1 MKKQLLNIIFIA
13 ALSFGVSAQ
22 KVVQPKPDLTI
33 ERLKKHVTYL
43 SSDKLEG
50 RNTGEK
56 GAVYAAGYVANSF
69 SALKLKA
76 GVVNGKSRS
85 YLQSFPFV
93 ASVEVAKT
101 GNEFKLDLTKSDGSH
116 IRFENLL
123 PVKPVG
129 FSTNGEITDSE
140 VVFAGFGIVADELK
154 YNDYNNL
161 DVRNKVVIV
170 FDGTPENGNPQ
181 SQFLRFADVRL
192 KAKLAKDKGAKGLLV
207 ISSEEKFENERIA
220 SLKYDQTLGESAI
233 PAIVVSRNTAA
244 NMLGGDEEKLKQLEG
259 FQAMKKDP
267 TVKVNIS
274 IPTKNIVSFKVNLIK
289 KTAEAYNVIGV
300 LEGTDPILKNEAIV
314 IGGHYDHLGKGGHA
328 GSLAPN
334 STEVHHGADDNASGT
349 SAVIELARQFSQAKT
364 NKRTLIFIAFSGE
377 EEGLIGSKFYVNN
390 PVFPLDKTVAM
401 INMDMIGRLREGKLT
416 VGGIGTASE
425 WKDLVQ
431 SRNILR
437 PVNSS
442 PTISQPETQLSVN
455 TNSVV
460 TFNLQLSEDG
470 FGPSDHSS
478 FYGKQIPVLFFF
490 TGSHEDYHKP
500 SDTVDKINF
509 DGLNQIF
516 SYVYEI
522 AKAIDANPKRPT
534 YAVAKSSGTQGR
546 VTFKVSLGV
555 VPGYGEA
562 NDGLLLEGVRDNS
575 PAAKAGLKAG
585 DKVIKLAGKDVRN
598 VSDYTIILGEL
609 KADVEIEI
617 VVMRGTEKLT
627 LKITPAARK

>member
-1 MKKQLLNIIFIA
+1 MKKQLFTIIFIVA
-13 ALSFGVSAQ
+13 TACGVSAQ
-22 KVVQPKPDLTI
+22 KAAKAKPDLTL
-33 ERLKKHVTYL
+33 ERLKKHITYL

-69 SALKLKA
+69 SQLKLKA
-76 GVVNGKSRS
+76 GFVKGKSRN
-85 YLQSFPFV
+85 YLQPFPFI
-93 ASVEVAKT
+93 ASVEVGAT
-101 GNEFKLDLTKSDGSH
+101 GNDFKLDLTKADGSH
-116 IRFENLL
+116 LKFENLL

-129 FSTNGEITDSE
+129 FSMNGEVTDSE
-140 VVFAGFGIVADELK
+140 VVFAGFGIVSDELK

-161 DVRNKVVIV
+161 DVKDKVVIV
-170 FDGTPENGNPQ
+170 FDGTPENGNPN
-181 SQFLRFADVRL
+181 SPFLRFADVRL
-192 KAKLAKDKGAKGLLV
+192 KAKLAKDKGAKGLLI
-207 ISSEEKFENERIA
+207 ISSEEKFENDRLA

-244 NMLGGDEEKLKQLEG
+244 NMLGGDEEKLKQLEV
-259 FQAMKKDP
+259 FQSMKKDP
-267 TVKVNIS
+267 TVKVNVS
-274 IPTKNIVSFKVNLIK
+274 IPTKNIVSFKVNLVK
-289 KTAEAYNVIGV
+289 KTAEAYNIIGV

-334 STEVHHGADDNASGT
+334 STEVHHGADDNASGI
-349 SAVIELARQFSQAKT
+349 SAVIELARQFSQTKS

-401 INMDMIGRLREGKLT
+401 INMDMIGRLRDGKLT
-416 VGGIGTASE
+416 VGGIGTATE
-425 WKDLVQ
+425 WKDLVEGK
-431 SRNILR
+431 NKTGET
-437 PVNSS
+437 V
-442 PTISQPETQLSVN
+442 ISAASL
-455 TNSVV
+455 
-460 TFNLQLSEDG
+460 FNLQLSEDG

-509 DGLNQIF
+509 DGLSRVL
-516 SYVYEI
+516 SYIYEI
-522 AKAIDANPKRPT
+522 AKAIDANPKHPIYT
-534 YAVAKSSGTQGR
+534 VAKSSGTQGR
-546 VTFKVSLGV
+546 GTFKVSLGV
-555 VPGYGEA
+555 VPSYGEA

-575 PAAKAGLKAG
+575 PAAKADLKAG
-585 DKVIKLAGKDVRN
+585 DKVIKLAGKEVRN

-609 KADVEIEI
+609 KADVEYEI
-617 VVMRGTEKLT
+617 VIMRGTEKLT
-627 LKITPAARK
+627 LKIIPAARK

>member
-1 MKKQLLNIIFIA
+1 MKKQLLSIIFIA
-13 ALSFGVSAQ
+13 ALAFGVSAQ

-33 ERLKKHVTYL
+33 ERLRKHITYL

-76 GVVNGKSRS
+76 GFVSGKRRS
-85 YLQSFPFV
+85 YLQPFPFV

-101 GNEFKLDLTKSDGSH
+101 GSEFKLDLTKADGSH
-116 IRFENLL
+116 IKFENLL

-129 FSTNGEITDSE
+129 FSINGEVADAE
-140 VVFAGFGIVADELK
+140 VVFAGFGIVSDELK

-192 KAKLAKDKGAKGLLV
+192 KAKLAKDKGAKGLLI
-207 ISSEEKFENERIA
+207 ISSEEKFENERLA

-244 NMLGGDEEKLKQLEG
+244 NMLGGDEAKLKQLEG
-259 FQAMKKDP
+259 LWSMKKDP
-267 TVKVNIS
+267 TVKVNFS
-274 IPTKNIVSFKVNLIK
+274 ILTKDIVSFKVNLVK

-300 LEGTDPILKNEAIV
+300 LEGTDPILKNEAII

-349 SAVIELARQFSQAKT
+349 SAVIELARQFSQTKT

-425 WKDLVQ
+425 WKDLIEGK
-431 SRNILR
+431 N
-437 PVNSS
+437 PSS
-442 PTISQPETQLSVN
+442 GLAMTSATTGSQPITTSIRI
-455 TNSVV
+455 
-460 TFNLQLSEDG
+460 FKLQLSEDG

-509 DGLNQIF
+509 NGLSQVM

-534 YAVAKSSGTQGR
+534 YTVAKSSGTQGR
-546 VTFKVSLGV
+546 GTFKVSLGV
-555 VPGYGEA
+555 VPGYGET
-562 NDGLLLEGVRDNS
+562 NDGLVLDGVRDNS
-575 PAAKAGLKAG
+575 AAAKAGLKAG

>member
-1 MKKQLLNIIFIA
+1 MKKQLFGIIFIA
-13 ALSFGVSAQ
+13 ATVFGVSAQ

-33 ERLKKHVTYL
+33 ERLRKHVTYL

-76 GVVNGKSRS
+76 GFATGKSRS
-85 YLQSFPFV
+85 YLQPFPFV

-101 GNEFKLDLTKSDGSH
+101 GNEFKLDLTKADGSH
-116 IRFENLL
+116 IKIENLL

-129 FSTNGEITDSE
+129 FSMTGEVTDAE
-140 VVFAGFGIVADELK
+140 VVFAGFGIVSDELK

-181 SQFLRFADVRL
+181 SPFLRFADVRL

-207 ISSEEKFENERIA
+207 ISSEVNFENDRLL
-220 SLKYDQTLGESAI
+220 SLKYDQSLGESAI
-233 PAIVVSRNTAA
+233 PAFVVSRNTAA

-259 FQAMKKDP
+259 FQSMKKDP
-267 TVKVNIS
+267 TVKVNVT
-274 IPTKNIVSFKVNLIK
+274 IPTKNIVSFKVNLVK

-300 LEGTDPILKNEAIV
+300 LEGTDPILKNEAII

-349 SAVIELARQFSQAKT
+349 SAVIELARQFSQTKL

-416 VGGIGTASE
+416 VGGIGTATE
-425 WKDLVQ
+425 WKDLIESLNKPKINPLASDGNGLPSV
-431 SRNILR
+431 IL
-437 PVNSS
+437 P
-442 PTISQPETQLSVN
+442 L
-455 TNSVV
+455 
-460 TFNLQLSEDG
+460 NLQLSEDG

-509 DGLNQIF
+509 AGLNQVM

-546 VTFKVSLGV
+546 GTFKVSLGV
-555 VPGYGEA
+555 VPSYGET
-562 NDGLLLEGVRDNS
+562 NDGLVLDGVRDNS
-575 PAAKAGLKAG
+575 PASKAGLKAG

-617 VVMRGTEKLT
+617 VVMRGAEKLT
-627 LKITPAARK
+627 LKITPAVRK

>member
-1 MKKQLLNIIFIA
+1 MKKQLFTIIFIVA
-13 ALSFGVSAQ
+13 TACGVSAQ
-22 KVVQPKPDLTI
+22 KIVQPKPDLTI
-33 ERLKKHVTYL
+33 ERLKKHITYL

-69 SALKLKA
+69 SQLKLKA
-76 GVVNGKSRS
+76 GFVKGKSRN
-85 YLQSFPFV
+85 YLQPFPFT
-93 ASVEVAKT
+93 ASVEVGAT
-101 GNEFKLDLTKSDGSH
+101 GNEFKLDLTKADGSH
-116 IRFENLL
+116 LKFENLL

-129 FSTNGEITDSE
+129 FSMNGEVTDSE
-140 VVFAGFGIVADELK
+140 VVFAGFGIVSDELK

-161 DVRNKVVIV
+161 DVKDKVVIV
-170 FDGTPENGNPQ
+170 FDGTPENGNQNSP
-181 SQFLRFADVRL
+181 FLRFADVRL
-192 KAKLAKDKGAKGLLV
+192 KAKLAKDKGAKGLLI
-207 ISSEEKFENERIA
+207 ISSEEKFENDRLA

-244 NMLGGDEEKLKQLEG
+244 NMLGGDEEKLKQLEV
-259 FQAMKKDP
+259 FQSMKKDP
-267 TVKVNIS
+267 TVKVNVS
-274 IPTKNIVSFKVNLIK
+274 IPTKNIVSFKVNLVK
-289 KTAEAYNVIGV
+289 KTAEAYNIIGV

-334 STEVHHGADDNASGT
+334 STEVHHGADDNASGI
-349 SAVIELARQFSQAKT
+349 SAVIELARQFSQTKN

-401 INMDMIGRLREGKLT
+401 INMDMIGRLRDGKLT
-416 VGGIGTASE
+416 VGGIGTATE
-425 WKDLVQ
+425 WKDLVEGK
-431 SRNILR
+431 NKTGET
-437 PVNSS
+437 V
-442 PTISQPETQLSVN
+442 ISAASL
-455 TNSVV
+455 
-460 TFNLQLSEDG
+460 FNLQLSEDG

-509 DGLNQIF
+509 DGLNQVM
-516 SYVYEI
+516 SYIHEI
-522 AKAIDANPKRPT
+522 AKAIDANPKRPIYT
-534 YAVAKSSGTQGR
+534 VAKSSGTQGR
-546 VTFKVSLGV
+546 GTFKVSLGV
-555 VPGYGEA
+555 VPSYGEA

-585 DKVIKLAGKDVRN
+585 DKVIKLAGKEVRN

-609 KADVEIEI
+609 KADVEYEI

-627 LKITPAARK
+627 LKIIPAARK

>member
-1 MKKQLLNIIFIA
+1 MKKQLFSIIFIA
-13 ALSFGVSAQ
+13 ALAFGVSAQ
-22 KVVQPKPDLTI
+22 KVAQTKPDLTI

-56 GAVYAAGYVANSF
+56 GAVYAAGYVANGF

-76 GVVNGKSRS
+76 GFVNGKSRS
-85 YLQSFPFV
+85 YLQPFPFV
-93 ASVEVAKT
+93 AGVEVAKT
-101 GNEFKLDLTKSDGSH
+101 GNEFKLDLTKADGSH
-116 IRFENLL
+116 IKFDNLL

-129 FSTNGEITDSE
+129 FSANGEVADAE
-140 VVFAGFGIVADELK
+140 VVFAGFGIVSDEIK

-170 FDGTPENGNPQ
+170 FDGTPENGNPN
-181 SQFLRFADVRL
+181 SPFLRFSDVRL
-192 KAKLAKDKGAKGLLV
+192 KAKLAKDKGAKGLLI
-207 ISSEEKFENERIA
+207 ISSEEKFENERLA
-220 SLKYDQTLGESAI
+220 SLKYDQTLGESAL

-244 NMLGGDEEKLKQLEG
+244 NMLGGNEEKLKQLEG
-259 FQAMKKDP
+259 FWSMKKDP
-267 TVKVNIS
+267 TVKVNVS

-300 LEGTDPILKNEAIV
+300 LEGTDPVLKNEAII

-349 SAVIELARQFSQAKT
+349 SAVIELARQFSQTKN

-390 PVFPLDKTVAM
+390 PIFPLDKTVAM
-401 INMDMIGRLREGKLT
+401 INMDMIGRLREGKLN

-425 WKDLVQ
+425 WKDLVE
-431 SRNILR
+431 SKNKVELILESGKNLY
-437 PVNSS
+437 PNAG
-442 PTISQPETQLSVN
+442 TK
-455 TNSVV
+455 
-460 TFNLQLSEDG
+460 FNLQLSEDG

-534 YAVAKSSGTQGR
+534 YTVAKSSGTQGR
-546 VTFKVSLGV
+546 GTFKVSLGI
-555 VPGYGEA
+555 VPGYGES
-562 NDGLLLEGVRDNS
+562 NDGLVLEGVRDNS

-598 VSDYTIILGEL
+598 VSDYTIILGDL

>member
-1 MKKQLLNIIFIA
+1 MKKQLFTIIFIVA
-13 ALSFGVSAQ
+13 ATCGVSAQ
-22 KVVQPKPDLTI
+22 KTAKTKPDLTL
-33 ERLKKHVTYL
+33 ERLKKHITYL

-69 SALKLKA
+69 SQLKLKA
-76 GVVNGKSRS
+76 GFVNGKSRS
-85 YLQSFPFV
+85 YLQPFPFT
-93 ASVEVAKT
+93 ASVEVGET
-101 GNEFKLDLTKSDGSH
+101 GNEFKLDLTKADGSR
-116 IRFENLL
+116 IKFENLL

-129 FSTNGEITDSE
+129 FSTNGEVSASE
-140 VVFAGFGIVADELK
+140 VVFAGFGIVSDELK

-161 DVRNKVVIV
+161 DVKNKVVIV
-170 FDGTPENGNPQ
+170 FDGTPENGNTQ
-181 SQFLRFADVRL
+181 SKFLRFADVRL

-207 ISSEEKFENERIA
+207 ISSEDKFENERLA

-233 PAIVVSRNTAA
+233 PTIVVSRNTAA
-244 NMLGGDEEKLKQLEG
+244 NMLGGNEEKLKQLEG
-259 FQAMKKDP
+259 FESMKKDP
-267 TVKVNIS
+267 TVKVNVS
-274 IPTKNIVSFKVNLIK
+274 IPTKNIVSFKVNLVK

-334 STEVHHGADDNASGT
+334 STEVHHGADDNASGI
-349 SAVIELARQFSQAKT
+349 SAVIELARQFSQTKN

-401 INMDMIGRLREGKLT
+401 INMDMIGRLRDGKLT

-425 WKDLVQ
+425 WKDLIE
-431 SRNILR
+431 SKNIAMEQK
-437 PVNSS
+437 V
-442 PTISQPETQLSVN
+442 
-455 TNSVV
+455 
-460 TFNLQLSEDG
+460 FNLQLSEDG

-509 DGLNQIF
+509 DGLNLVI
-516 SYVYEI
+516 SYIYEI
-522 AKAIDANPKRPT
+522 TKTIDANPKRPT
-534 YAVAKSSGTQGR
+534 YTVAKSAGTQGR
-546 VTFKVSLGV
+546 GTFKVSLGV
-555 VPGYGEA
+555 VPSYGET
-562 NDGLLLEGVRDNS
+562 NDGLLLDGVRDNS

-585 DKVIKLAGKDVRN
+585 DKVIKLAGKEVRN
-598 VSDYTIILGEL
+598 VSDYTIILGDL
-609 KADVEIEI
+609 KADVEYE
-617 VVMRGTEKLT
+617 VVVLRGTEKLT
-627 LKITPAARK
+627 LKIIPAARK